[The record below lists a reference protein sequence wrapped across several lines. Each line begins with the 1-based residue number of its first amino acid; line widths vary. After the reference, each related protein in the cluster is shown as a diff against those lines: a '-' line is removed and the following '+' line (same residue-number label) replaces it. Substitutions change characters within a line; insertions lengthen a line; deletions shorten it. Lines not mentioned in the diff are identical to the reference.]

1 MEPPRI
7 ILSKLWACM
16 ISAAT
21 LIQSIATAQHVGSLA
36 GRAITSPNQVIRPA
50 VGATASIVHIP
61 PHLAVG
67 FDTKFARHGDDYT
80 LRIDGESF
88 YHGPENGLPI
98 TNLTVHTK
106 EPNARILSAGRFE
119 KILNS
124 AKCTNDSVEL
134 HFAKEVEFQ
143 KIRADWSWVNAAE
156 HNYVILVTTSSHCDV
171 GPQAPGYL
179 QPWHIK
185 EAEFKDAE
193 NKVILAAEAREPRDV
208 FKDWHFKAN
217 SRGIL
222 PHSRDR
228 RDVKK
233 GVDFN
238 WTIPEVGFGVG
249 TGAAGMGLIING
261 EIESL
266 NPPEGAILCEGCS
279 IWGSMD
285 VALDFKTNF
294 NAKMFEPHPEG
305 LKHLKSLLT
314 GSMKITSHGIGAY
327 IGLNASMYK
336 ADAKISTKE
345 VIAFSAP
352 VPIAGIYEA
361 IGSMKLFQMGLGVQ
375 LVLRADI
382 GGNPK
387 PVTVSTGY
395 NVTLIDESSFEM
407 DIQDPR
413 NFDASGWKPH
423 IQKMEPAF
431 SDGAS
436 LIAKFGQ
443 QLRLV
448 LATEVSSAGAETGF
462 IFEGGEV
469 SLNAQGIRR
478 PNSCGKKGAQAG
490 VELEIDVAEQ
500 LGAFASA
507 GVGRPSAAVT
517 QIAPMMT
524 SKVYSHCMPI
534 TNARR
539 LPWPTSLPTP
549 SLQSFLTNTNDAMGA
564 ATSAASVA
572 TSEAKSVASTVTS
585 EATAVASAATSE
597 VKVVESK
604 ATSSVQSVATA
615 AASGVK
621 DAESSML
628 HGIGS
633 LFGV

>member
-1 MEPPRI
+1 M
-7 ILSKLWACM
+7 L
-16 ISAAT
+16 SAAAFIEST
-21 LIQSIATAQHVGSLA
+21 ATAQHVGSLA
-36 GRAITSPNQVIRPA
+36 GRAIVPPDRAIYPA
-50 VGATASIVHIP
+50 VGATAPITPIP
-61 PHLAVG
+61 PHLALG
-67 FDTKFARHGDDYT
+67 FDAKYARHGDDYN
-80 LRIDGESF
+80 LRSDGESF
-88 YHGPENGLPI
+88 YHGPQFGHPI
-98 TNLTVHTK
+98 TNLTIYTK

-134 HFAKEVEFQ
+134 HFAKEAEFQ
-143 KIRADWSWVNAAE
+143 KIRADWGWVNSE
-156 HNYVILVTTSSHCDV
+156 EDNYVILVTTSSHCDV

-179 QPWHIK
+179 QPWHVK
-185 EAEFKDAE
+185 AAEFDDAK
-193 NKVILAAEAREPRDV
+193 NKVILAAEPREPKDA

-222 PHSRDR
+222 PHSHGR
-228 RDVKK
+228 RGVKK

-249 TGAAGMGLIING
+249 NGADGMGLIING

-294 NAKMFEPHPEG
+294 NPKIFEPNSEG

-345 VIAFSAP
+345 VIVFSAP

-361 IGSMKLFQMGLGVQ
+361 IGSMKLFQLGLGVQ

-387 PVTVSTGY
+387 PVTISTGY
-395 NVTLIDESSFEM
+395 NITLIDESSFEM
-407 DIQDPR
+407 DIQDPK
-413 NFDASGWKPH
+413 NFDASGWKPG

-436 LIAKFGQ
+436 LTAKFGQ

-462 IFEGGEV
+462 IFEGGEI
-469 SLNAQGIRR
+469 SLKAKGIRH
-478 PNSCGKKGAQAG
+478 PQACGKKGAGAG

-517 QIAPMMT
+517 QIAPMAT
-524 SKVYSHCMPI
+524 SKVYSHCLPI
-534 TNARR
+534 TNARK
-539 LPWPTSLPTP
+539 LPLPTSLPTP
-549 SLQSFLTNTNDAMGA
+549 SLQSYLTNTNDVMGA
-564 ATSAASVA
+564 ATTAASIA

-585 EATAVASAATSE
+585 EATIVASAATSE
-597 VKVVESK
+597 VKEVESK
-604 ATSSVQSVATA
+604 ATSSVESVATA
-615 AASGVK
+615 AASDVK
-621 DAESSML
+621 DAGSSVL
-628 HGIGS
+628 HGLGS
-633 LFGV
+633 LFGR